1 MPPTKKMNYSMPMQK
16 SNSINKLKAFVVKDL
31 KVEMRTRYAV
41 NALIMFAFVTLFAL
55 GVTFSGIRLDATLH
69 AAILWI
75 LIYFAGLQ
83 GLSGGFIKE
92 EESGTAM
99 ALRVYASPT
108 TIFFGKYI
116 HSLIIL
122 TILVVF
128 LLPLYYILMNFT
140 VERPLYLILVIILG
154 IWGFTASSTITAAIV
169 SKANVKGAL
178 FAVLS
183 FPLMLPLLLVAIS
196 ATIICV
202 GGGDNQKLFDSIKIL
217 IAYPVIVTAISYLL
231 FDYIWSN

>member
-1 MPPTKKMNYSMPMQK
+1 MKETNYSMPMRK
-16 SNSINKLKAFVVKDL
+16 SNSLAKLKAFVIKDL

-41 NALIMFAFVTLFAL
+41 NALIMFACVTLFAL

-69 AAILWI
+69 AALLWI

-99 ALRVYASPT
+99 ALRVYASPQI
-108 TIFFGKYI
+108 IFFGKYI

-128 LLPLYYILMNFT
+128 LLPLYYILMNLS
-140 VERPLYLILVIILG
+140 VERPVYLLLVIVLG
-154 IWGFTASSTITAAIV
+154 LWGFTASSTITAAIV

-196 ATIICV
+196 ATTICV
-202 GGGDNQKLFDSIKIL
+202 GGGDNMKLLDSIKIL